1 MVSETNTNEWQQVVA
16 EVRQTVSELEVVR
29 SSCLELCCEGRH
41 SIPWKSDSSYASFHP
56 IETDISEDG
65 EGVRLVSS
73 EVSDCAEDIRERVK
87 RLREVEHL
95 RGYLAWMKRI
105 MELRCG
111 R

>member
-1 MVSETNTNEWQQVVA
+1 MKVGTPS
-16 EVRQTVSELEVVR
+16 
-29 SSCLELCCEGRH
+29 
-41 SIPWKSDSSYASFHP
+41 PWKSDSSCASLLP
-56 IETDISEDG
+56 VEMDTSEDGEGVRLVSSEDG

-73 EVSDCAEDIRERVK
+73 EVSDCAEDIREKVK

-95 RGYLAWMKRI
+95 RSYLAWLKRV